1 MIGGGFR
8 PAPLP
13 TYFEEYQMKTI
24 VTKAFKCAPQGHT
37 TINISVGDE
46 VEGRIAEIAIELG
59 CVSKP
64 SKSKKLSP
72 METK

>member
-1 MIGGGFR
+1 
-8 PAPLP
+8 
-13 TYFEEYQMKTI
+13 MKTI